1 MKALALVLTAFAG
14 LPATPARPTGL
25 PALPAFDWLE
35 HSLELEPGSPELA
48 AGGPDAGL
56 LSESS
61 AVDEDASDLSLDP
74 DRPNVFVG
82 CELALAAN
90 LASEAWGLDLRFG
103 APRPRLDENGHTE
116 KDGHWLNYEQIARR
130 SERPKSYDAYL
141 YPLADAPVVSGYDL
155 DKSDDEQRR
164 GHMNAVGHGGVDLVA
179 KIGTPIAMLRL
190 ENQIGDAEILYVGPL
205 YGETVVTRHVVHVAD
220 GVRRGRSLR
229 EGTPVGFVGNSAS
242 PELAHLHLEARRMRD
257 RADAWTLPG
266 VLLGAREYSVVT
278 DPRNVLPLRTPRLP
292 LVRCVPRLARE
303 PRRYWLG
310 DSWALRLE

>member
-14 LPATPARPTGL
+14 LPSGPAGPAGSLPLRP
-25 PALPAFDWLE
+25 
-35 HSLELEPGSPELA
+35 
-48 AGGPDAGL
+48 
-56 LSESS
+56 ESS
-61 AVDEDASDLSLDP
+61 AADEDASDLLSDA
-74 DRPNVFVG
+74 DRPYVFAG
-82 CELALAAN
+82 CELALARN
-90 LASEAWGLDLRFG
+90 LAPEAWAPDLRFG

-116 KDGHWLNYEQIARR
+116 KDGHWLDYEQIARR
-130 SERPKSYDAYL
+130 TERPKSYEAYL

-164 GHMNAVGHGGVDLVA
+164 GRMRAVGHGGVDLVA

-190 ENQIGDAEILYVGPL
+190 EHQIGDAEILYVGPL
-205 YGETVVTRHVVHVAD
+205 YGETVITRHVVREGGVDRDYVLLFGHLDHVAD
-220 GVRRGRSLR
+220 GVRRGRSLG

-257 RADAWTLPG
+257 GADAWTLPG

-278 DPRNVLPLRTPRLP
+278 DPRNVLPLRAPRMLSA
-292 LVRCVPRLARE
+292 RCVPRLARE

-310 DSWALRLE
+310 DSWTLRLE